1 MKLRRFVTLFLVLSL
16 AAPVMIFARKQS
28 GGEQVR
34 YGIAE
39 EGIQMEYQ
47 NKKPDMVVIQ
57 DEIKF
62 RDFHTRI
69 NRHKIPRPATP
80 QVNFDTHFVLFL
92 TYGDQPSAGYFIQVR
107 TVVKRDETVVVR
119 TILNEPPQD
128 SFQAQALTHP
138 YVFLEI
144 PKDSFTRVE
153 WAGAAGEVFYAKPLQ

>member
-1 MKLRRFVTLFLVLSL
+1 MKLRRFVTLILVLSL
-16 AAPVMIFARKQS
+16 AVPAMIFARKQS
-28 GGEQVR
+28 GGEQVG
-34 YGIAE
+34 YGIVE

-69 NRHKIPRPATP
+69 NQHKIPKPAAP
-80 QVNFDTHFVLFL
+80 QVNFNTHFVVFL
-92 TYGDQPSAGYFIQVR
+92 TYGEQPSAGYFIQVR
-107 TVVKRDETVVVR
+107 TVVKRDDIAVVR
-119 TILNEPPQD
+119 TLLNEPPQD
-128 SFQAQALTHP
+128 SYQAQALTHP

-153 WAGAAGEVFYAKPLQ
+153 WAGAAGEVLFSKHLQ